1 MAIHAYNLDRTGSN
15 CRQQVRKRR
24 PPNPGVGRVD
34 FQRLALRSDP
44 LRCAEQRHVA
54 EPGRRHDQRKRRPRP
69 LFWPPP
75 EASKGLGWEQNVAIA
90 VAEANFS
97 ALYGYDI
104 RGEVFGSKGMVQAG
118 RATENAAR
126 RFTAE
131 GMSADTPRLNVEL
144 FRQAYT
150 DELADSSF
158 TPRAAPA
165 SYASST

>member
-1 MAIHAYNLDRTGSN
+1 MEVYAVAD
-15 CRQQVRKRR
+15 
-24 PPNPGVGRVD
+24 
-34 FQRLALRSDP
+34 AL
-44 LRCAEQRHVA
+44 V
-54 EPGRRHDQRKRRPRP
+54 EPGLRDQGFLDTAVVTIRY
-69 LFWPPP
+69 
-75 EASKGLGWEQNVAIA
+75 SNGAIA

-118 RATENAAR
+118 RSTETAAR

-150 DELADSSF
+150 DELVDFADAVRARRDGTAPSSKPF
-158 TPRAAPA
+158 TLTPVADDARRALAVALACIESVKQGAPVA
-165 SYASST
+165 VNEKAVL